1 MKTPFCVV
9 LICLV
14 NIWCLSIPVVEA
26 QDLTINDG
34 GTVVVNGGSLVMNC
48 ETITV
53 KNGGTL
59 TVNSGEIDQCRRI
72 AVEAGGTFT
81 NVAGTI
87 LMCYGF
93 LPSIYELMLL
103 SQ

>member
-1 MKTPFCVV
+1 MKILSTIF

-14 NIWCLSIPVVEA
+14 SMWCLSIPPA
-26 QDLTINDG
+26 HADGLTINDG
-34 GTVVVNGGSLVMNC
+34 GTVVVDGGSLIMNC
-48 ETITV
+48 QTITV

-81 NVAGTI
+81 RLAGTI
-87 LMCYGF
+87 ITCYGF
-93 LPSIYELMLL
+93 LPSIYELLLL
-103 SQ
+103 SE